1 MPKPEEKEIKKR
13 PKSKRSQSKNKD
25 DVDDADD
32 DMIENSNDDKSRDEG
47 AVVKVKKVVKVGKES
62 KVIAEDISMERSESN
77 SESDCQYS
85 LESPK
90 TPSKSIP
97 QKVTPPLVAVTS
109 QNFIRAPFSQRSGQ
123 SNAVKMPP
131 KEQMSKPVKKPVPA
145 KQNKKEFGFRN
156 CTEKYA
162 LQNL

>member
-1 MPKPEEKEIKKR
+1 
-13 PKSKRSQSKNKD
+13 
-25 DVDDADD
+25 
-32 DMIENSNDDKSRDEG
+32 MIETSDDDKSSDGG
-47 AVVKVKKVVKVGKES
+47 AVIKVKKVVKVGKEKKKQNDKS

-77 SESDCQYS
+77 SESDCGYS
-85 LESPK
+85 LESPKTPK

-131 KEQMSKPVKKPVPA
+131 KEQMSKPVKKLVPA
-145 KQNKKEFGFRN
+145 KPNKKEFGI
-156 CTEKYA
+156 
-162 LQNL
+162 